1 MVQNEMHDLLPSL
14 VKFVDEKKLKPC
26 TICIIVLS
34 INENTKRSQT

>member
-14 VKFVDEKKLKPC
+14 VKFVDEEKLKRY